1 MKAHEQE
8 LVRMAYFVLPG
19 KGKRVYRLAV
29 ARRIVDTTAVREPAR
44 RRTRVLRRAMRPS
57 RRLHIGLGPWLRVM
71 PARLPD
77 PVLTAALSRLEAPV
91 RVAYVLLYVCGVHRY
106 AVRDQL
112 VRLRVRDPWA
122 AIEAAEGA
130 REAGTV
136 PAPPETAPFGPDA
149 LRPVHARPV
158 LPVTV
163 ASALTVV
170 LVGALVVSE
179 NDLRG
184 PSAAAARNV
193 RLVTAAPDA
202 WKSAP
207 HSLDVWPARGDLA
220 GDGAF
225 TGRALR
231 AWIKETEAG
240 RTGPPG
246 NPQLLFAG
254 HVDGRP
260 TALLRRADR
269 IARFTGPNGPMT
281 VSAAATD
288 PEHPVAAGNGRYL
301 LAPWQ
306 RAETPDGGKVPV
318 TGGLTA
324 PAIART
330 RCHRGP
336 VLHVVGDGRARTV
349 GEFGGPR
356 TVTLAH
362 RPAAEA
368 QAPER
373 TETVAATGAAA
384 APRKSAAA
392 GRPAPPVPPPAPA
405 PATSTRKPAP
415 EPEAAPPERPEPSPR
430 PVAVLP
436 RLVERLAGVRPP
448 VSARGSAALRRRN
461 DGGPAAEPRESRP
474 VPVKRRSAEPRP
486 AAAPRRPVVVRE
498 PSPPK
503 TPNTS
508 RPAETP
514 KSSQSSKSSPSPK
527 TSQTSE
533 PRERDGR
540 LDEAA
545 VRTWERLACA
555 TSRPARPM
563 TRATA
568 WEFWSGRLPHG
579 GGAARW
585 VCTGME
591 FAGGGR
597 AGQATLLTG
606 REERHTGWCDDR
618 RPVSGTWWRASEGG
632 WYYLAAAARG
642 LVPKADGPFRS
653 VRVRSRLLTATAEGE
668 GRAKPAEPV
677 TLSARPT

>member
-29 ARRIVDTTAVREPAR
+29 ARRIVDTTAIREPAR

-77 PVLTAALSRLEAPV
+77 PVLTAALSRLEPPV
-91 RVAYVLLYVCGVHRY
+91 RVAYVLLYVSGVHRY

-130 REAGTV
+130 RAAGTV
-136 PAPPETAPFGPDA
+136 PAPPEAAPFGPDA

-163 ASALTVV
+163 ATALTVV
-170 LVGALVVSE
+170 LIGALVVSE
-179 NDLRG
+179 NDLGG

-193 RLVTAAPDA
+193 RLVTADPDA

-207 HSLDVWPARGDLA
+207 RSLDVWPARGDLA
-220 GDGAF
+220 GDRAF
-225 TGRALR
+225 TGRVLR
-231 AWIKETEAG
+231 AWIRETEAG
-240 RTGPPG
+240 RTGSPG

-269 IARFTGPNGPMT
+269 IARFTGPHGPMT

-288 PEHPVAAGNGRYL
+288 AEHPVAAGNGRYL

-306 RAETPDGGKVPV
+306 RAETLDGDRIPV
-318 TGGLTA
+318 AGGLTG

-330 RCHRGP
+330 RCRRGP

-362 RPAAEA
+362 RPATEARAGAPAADTVAAAEAAAPEKGTAAGKPAPRPPAQA
-368 QAPER
+368 QAP
-373 TETVAATGAAA
+373 ASG
-384 APRKSAAA
+384 
-392 GRPAPPVPPPAPA
+392 PA
-405 PATSTRKPAP
+405 PATVTRKPAP
-415 EPEAAPPERPEPSPR
+415 APKAAPPDKRPEAPSR

-436 RLVERLAGVRPP
+436 RLVEKLAGVRPP
-448 VSARGSAALRRRN
+448 VSARGGEALRERN
-461 DGGPAAEPRESRP
+461 DRAPAAEPRRTRP
-474 VPVKRRSAEPRP
+474 APEKQRSAEPRP
-486 AAAPRRPVVVRE
+486 APAPERRVAARK
-498 PSPPK
+498 PSP
-503 TPNTS
+503 
-508 RPAETP
+508 
-514 KSSQSSKSSPSPK
+514 SSPSVPPKPSK
-527 TSQTSE
+527 TSKTSKPGS
-533 PRERDGR
+533 PRTAGPGDGGGR

-555 TSRPARPM
+555 TARPARPV
-563 TRATA
+563 TEATA

-585 VCTGME
+585 VCTGMA

-606 REERHTGWCDDR
+606 REARDTGWCDDR
-618 RPVSGTWWRASEGG
+618 RPVSGTWWRAPEGD

-642 LVPKADGPFRS
+642 LAPKADGPFRS
-653 VRVRSRLLTATAEGE
+653 TKVRSRLLTARGEGE
-668 GRAKPAEPV
+668 GRPAEPV
-677 TLSARPT
+677 TLSARPS